1 MKKYDHLLERLGM
14 SEQDRAIYLTLLES
28 PYLSITDIARKTKYH
43 RPAIYRSLASLGSDG
58 YVEKSLLEGKRY
70 FYHATSPSKLREK
83 VASLQAMTEQILPEM
98 EELHKKHHDAPI
110 LSLQE

>member
-14 SEQDRAIYLTLLES
+14 PEQDRTIYLTLLES

-43 RPAIYRSLASLGSDG
+43 RPAIYRSLASLESDG

-70 FYHATSPSKLREK
+70 FYHATSPRKLREK
-83 VASLQAMTEQILPEM
+83 ISELETLSERLLPDM
-98 EELHKKHHDAPI
+98 EEIHKRYHDAPI
-110 LSLQE
+110 LSVRE